1 MLRLEH
7 SAILLTF
14 IELHLSLRSFFEW
27 PFYTG
32 FTVYVFCVHIH
43 LNFCIVGW
51 TPSTFVSS
59 RNKKVESEFTRRPE
73 DFMDDEDF
81 GEHGIA
87 PRKLVTAGEFTSEER
102 RKRRL
107 DEAKASTQDTAIP
120 GAPALVNLIVPERY
134 GKCSQTLFNCLLS
147 AAC

>member
-1 MLRLEH
+1 M
-7 SAILLTF
+7 TF
-14 IELHLSLRSFFEW
+14 IELLFVIKILVLSMFESLS
-27 PFYTG
+27 YTG
-32 FTVYVFCVHIH
+32 FTVHVFSVHIH

-81 GEHGIA
+81 SEHGIA

-134 GKCSQTLFNCLLS
+134 MFNN
-147 AAC
+147 